1 MTLPADVTL
10 ILCSRERPDL
20 LRDALASVATATPAG
35 VDVLVVDSGSTT
47 DATVRVAAEAGV
59 RSVRTDVRGLSIAR
73 NVGLEASDRDIVVF
87 TDDDCVATA
96 GWIEALLSHFDAPD
110 VGVVTGRMLDHTKVG
125 SGEVYS
131 HKSRFTD
138 VADGLDAGHGALMAF
153 RRAPL
158 LELGGFDEV
167 LGAGRELAGA
177 EDLDAFCRMIDAGWR
192 VVHEPNSVV
201 HHVFTRVGENYRDLL
216 HGYGLGMGALV
227 NKWSRIDK
235 AVGRVMLTVV
245 LSRQL
250 RKAARALPRRRAR
263 ARAELAMA
271 TGIVR
276 GYSIASRLRLDGKT
290 FVDASRPG
298 PIVLAGAI
306 RKSDDDP
313 SAAATAAG
321 TASSSRKGPP
331 DAP

>member
-10 ILCSRERPDL
+10 VLCSRERPEL
-20 LRDALASVATATPAG
+20 LRDALASVAAATPAG

-59 RSVRTDVRGLSIAR
+59 RSVRTDIRGLSIAR
-73 NVGLEASDRDIVVF
+73 NVGLRASDREIVVF

-96 GWIEALLSHFDAPD
+96 GWIETLVRHFDGPD

-125 SGEVYS
+125 SDEAYH

-158 LELGGFDEV
+158 LDLGGFDEV

-192 VVHEPNSVV
+192 VVHEPGSVV

-216 HGYGLGMGALV
+216 HGYGLGMGALA

-235 AVGRVMLTVV
+235 AIGRVMLTVV
-245 LSRQL
+245 LTRQL
-250 RKAARALPRRRAR
+250 RKAVRALPRRRAR

-276 GYSIASRLRLDGKT
+276 GFTVASRLRLDGKLFT
-290 FVDASRPG
+290 DPQRPE
-298 PIVLAGAI
+298 PISLPGTAA
-306 RKSDDDP
+306 RESTDDP
-313 SAAATAAG
+313 SASAFPAAAT
-321 TASSSRKGPP
+321 SRKGQSN
-331 DAP
+331 AS

>member
-1 MTLPADVTL
+1 MALPADVTL
-10 ILCSRERPDL
+10 VLCSRERPDL
-20 LRDALASVATATPAG
+20 LRDALASVAAATPDG

-47 DATVRVAAEAGV
+47 DATLRVAAEAGV

-73 NVGLEASDRDIVVF
+73 NVGLRASDREIVVF

-96 GWIEALLSHFDAPD
+96 GWIEALLTHFERTD

-125 SGEVYS
+125 SDEVYH

-153 RRAPL
+153 RRAAL

-192 VVHEPNSVV
+192 VVHEPGSVV
-201 HHVFTRVGENYRDLL
+201 HHVFTRVGENYRGLL
-216 HGYGLGMGALV
+216 HGYGLGMGALA
-227 NKWSRIDK
+227 NKWSRVDR
-235 AVGRVMLTVV
+235 AVGRVMITVV

-263 ARAELAMA
+263 ARAELAMF
-271 TGIVR
+271 TGILR
-276 GYSIASRLRLDGKT
+276 GYSTASRLRLDGKLFADT
-290 FVDASRPG
+290 TRPE
-298 PIVLAGAI
+298 PIVLAGVQHE
-306 RKSDDDP
+306 SDDDP
-313 SAAATAAG
+313 SGAAQTAV
-321 TASSSRKGPP
+321 TALREGRT
-331 DAP
+331 DA

>member
-20 LRDALASVATATPAG
+20 LRDALASVATATPGA

-47 DATVRVAAEAGV
+47 DATGRVAGDAGV
-59 RSVRTDVRGLSIAR
+59 RCVRTNVSGLSIAR
-73 NVGLEASDRDIVVF
+73 NVGLRASDREVVVF
-87 TDDDCVATA
+87 TDDDCLATA
-96 GWIEALLSHFDAPD
+96 GWIDALVRHFDAPD

-125 SGEVYS
+125 SDEPYR
-131 HKSRFTD
+131 HKARFTD

-167 LGAGRELAGA
+167 LGAGRKLAGA

-192 VVHEPNSVV
+192 VVHEPASVV
-201 HHVFTRVGENYRDLL
+201 HHVYTRVGENYRHLL
-216 HGYGLGMGALV
+216 HGYGLGMGALA
-227 NKWSRIDK
+227 NKWSRIDN
-235 AVGRVMLTVV
+235 AIGRVMLSVV

-250 RKAARALPRRRAR
+250 RKAVRALPRRRAR

-276 GYSIASRLRLDGKT
+276 GFRLASRLRLDGKLFT
-290 FVDASRPG
+290 DPQRPEPILLPGRAEREAGGDLPGAASTAVTASEKGQLDAS
-298 PIVLAGAI
+298 
-306 RKSDDDP
+306 
-313 SAAATAAG
+313 
-321 TASSSRKGPP
+321 
-331 DAP
+331 